1 MIILKRGIPVTIA
14 ILIGL
19 VALGGLLF
27 SAPLV
32 DLLLNWA
39 GFLAAAALILGILNL
54 LSVHIRRAGEGNGY
68 SLLLVLSM
76 FAVFALA
83 VTDAIGQ
90 TQGGVDAA
98 FSLIQAPLEAA
109 LASLLAFFLLFA
121 GVRMMRVRRSALAVV
136 FLVSAL
142 FFLLTWA
149 PLPQALSATLLPI
162 REWVDAVL
170 VISGTRGLM
179 LGIALGVIVLSVRL
193 LIGLERPYS
202 S

>member
-14 ILIGL
+14 VLVGLITLAAILL
-19 VALGGLLF
+19 STPV
-27 SAPLV
+27 V

-54 LSVHIRRAGEGNGY
+54 LSVHVRRTVGGNVY
-68 SLLLVLSM
+68 SLVLVLSM
-76 FAVFALA
+76 LATFALA
-83 VTDAIGQ
+83 ITDAAGQ
-90 TQGGVDAA
+90 TQGGVDAV
-98 FSLIQAPLEAA
+98 FSVVQAPLEAA

-121 GVRMMRVRRSALAVV
+121 GVRMMRVRRSAVAVV
-136 FLVSAL
+136 FLVTAL
-142 FFLLTWA
+142 FFLVTQA
-149 PLPQALSATLLPI
+149 PMPQALSSVLLPI
-162 REWVDAVL
+162 REWLDAIV
-170 VISGTRGLM
+170 VVSGTRGLM